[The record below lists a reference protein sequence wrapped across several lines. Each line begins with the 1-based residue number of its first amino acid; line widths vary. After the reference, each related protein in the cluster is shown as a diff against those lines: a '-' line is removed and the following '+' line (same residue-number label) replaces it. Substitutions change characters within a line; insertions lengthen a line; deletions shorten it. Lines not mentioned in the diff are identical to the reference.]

1 MDNARALLAA
11 IRRCNAALDTSDTG
25 TGKSLTALIVAAA
38 LEREPFVICPLSVGP
53 GWEDK
58 MAAVGIKGGWL
69 NYEKARRPGWTPPE
83 GALVI
88 FDEAHRCKSPSS
100 QQAQCLVR
108 VSASNAVLLLSA
120 TPFSS
125 PMETRAVLHA
135 TRLCEWNRWYAML
148 PKLGCRRVRA
158 LNNAWQWD
166 GREHSITTLRSMLA
180 DRMVKTRWTEVAG
193 FPDLLIQ
200 PEAVAVADPA
210 AVDKALQVIASSD
223 KTDLTKTLHARMVV
237 EAAKVPAMSDM
248 ALDAEAQGHR
258 VVAFFNFTES
268 LRMFADLTATTAV
281 IDGSTPSEQRAAI
294 IRAWHDKVSSPRF
307 LVCNLAAA
315 KEGIDLHDTIGS
327 PVLALHSPTW
337 SAQDARQAFG
347 RTHRVGAR
355 SRSVQKIIFAANT
368 LDERVMKTMRRKSD
382 NIDLLTDSDLNPIA
396 ETAFVPAS
404 SLL

>member
-1 MDNARALLAA
+1 MTPHPHQVDNARALVAS
-11 IRRCNAALDTSDTG
+11 IRRINAGLDTSDTG

-69 NYEKARRPGWTPPE
+69 NYEKARRGGWTPPE
-83 GALVI
+83 NSLVI
-88 FDEAHRCKSPSS
+88 FDEAHRCKSASS
-100 QQAQCLVR
+100 QQAQLLVR
-108 VSASNAVLLLSA
+108 ASSTNPVLLLSA

-125 PMETRAVLHA
+125 PMETRALLHA
-135 TRLCEWNRWYAML
+135 TRLCEWNRWYSML
-148 PKLGCRRVRA
+148 PKFGCRRNRFI
-158 LNNAWQWD
+158 NNAWQWD
-166 GREHSITTLRSMLA
+166 GRESSITMLRSMLA
-180 DRMVKTRWTEVAG
+180 DRMVKTKWTDVTG

-200 PEAVAVADPA
+200 PEAVSVSDPA
-210 AVDKALQVIASSD
+210 AVDKALRVIAAGD
-223 KTDLTKTLHARMVV
+223 KTDLTKMLHARMVV
-237 EAAKVPAMSDM
+237 ELAKVPAMSDM

-281 IDGSTPSEQRAAI
+281 IDGTTPSKQRAAI
-294 IRAWHDKVSSPRF
+294 IRSWHTPGTVSARF
-307 LVCNLAAA
+307 LACNIAAA
-315 KEGIDLHDTIGS
+315 KEGIDLHDTIGI

-355 SRSVQKIIFAANT
+355 SRSVQKILFAAGT
-368 LDERVMKTMRRKSD
+368 LDERVLKTMRRKSD
-382 NIDLLTDSDLNPIA
+382 NIDLLTDSDLNPTA
-396 ETAFVPAS
+396 E
-404 SLL
+404 